1 MIEVLGLACAGNIK
15 SDSKDMR
22 YLVVRN
28 KK

>member
-1 MIEVLGLACAGNIK
+1 MIEVLDLACAGNIK
-15 SDSKDMR
+15 SDSNYMR